1 MIFDI
6 RLYLTVLILCI
17 LPSVAVADEVFLT
30 LPTAI
35 TEALHTQ
42 PQVFQSAHAVAAGR
56 DLSQAAHAV
65 LLPRISLAAGSIWS
79 ESRNGHPLFVAAN
92 GPREVIGQLQVSI
105 PLYAPQLHALAKAA
119 KDQSAIAQSQE
130 AETRLMVAAQVVN
143 AYYQL
148 DLLQT
153 QTTIWRSTLNVAQK
167 LYLDTHKAYAA
178 GSVSQLDLAQTAL
191 LRNKARTGLQQ
202 TAAETR
208 AATRLLNLQIGR
220 APDGEIKLSNGQE
233 FASPLLSPS
242 LLDTQAKRMQPMVQ
256 VADRQIALGRA
267 QIQVQRSATLPT
279 ISAGAAYGMDTVTV
293 PRTGDLGW
301 QGAVT
306 LSMPIFGFGAH
317 KDRIAAAQEQVAALR
332 AARQALILQIDSQ
345 IAHDYGVAQAAEKT
359 FNNDRK
365 TAHEA
370 FSVYTMTRKGY
381 FAGALNALNLAQA
394 EGSWVRARLR
404 LASARI
410 AVQMSRAQL
419 ELDMGRYP
427 AEKKEISR
435 T

>member
-1 MIFDI
+1 MIFHI
-6 RLYLTVLILCI
+6 RLYLPVLIVCI
-17 LPSVAVADEVFLT
+17 LPSVAVADGASLT
-30 LPTAI
+30 LPAAI
-35 TEALHTQ
+35 TEALRTQ
-42 PQVFQSAHAVAAGR
+42 PQVFQSAHTVAAGR
-56 DLSQAAHAV
+56 DLSQTAHAV
-65 LLPRISLAAGSIWS
+65 LLPQISLAAGSIWS
-79 ESRNGHPLFVAAN
+79 EIRNGQPLFVAAN
-92 GPREVIGQLQVSI
+92 GPREVIGQIQVSV

-119 KDQSAIAQSQE
+119 KDQFAITQSQE
-130 AETRLMVAAQVVN
+130 TETRLVVAAQVVN

-148 DLLQT
+148 DLLQNEAA
-153 QTTIWRSTLNVAQK
+153 IWRSTLNIAQK

-178 GSVSQLDLAQTAL
+178 GAVSKLDLIQTAL

-202 TAAETR
+202 TVAETY

-220 APDGEIKLSNGQE
+220 APDGGIMLSNGQE

-242 LLDTQAKRMQPMVQ
+242 LLDTQAKRMQPLVQ

-267 QIQVQRSATLPT
+267 QIQVQRGATLPT
-279 ISAGAAYGMDTVTV
+279 ISAGAAYGVDTVTV

-317 KDRIAAAQEQVAALR
+317 QDRIAAAQEQVAALR

-345 IAHDYGVAQAAEKT
+345 IAHDYGAAQAAEKT
-359 FNNDRK
+359 LDNDRM
-365 TAHEA
+365 TAREA

-410 AVQMSRAQL
+410 AVQMTRAQL

-427 AEKKEISR
+427 MEKKEISR
-435 T
+435 S

>member
-1 MIFDI
+1 M
-6 RLYLTVLILCI
+6 CI
-17 LPSVAVADEVFLT
+17 LPSVAVADEVSLT
-30 LPTAI
+30 LPQAI
-35 TEALHTQ
+35 SEALHTQ
-42 PQVFQSAHAVAAGR
+42 PQVFQSAHTTAAGR

-65 LLPRISLAAGSIWS
+65 LLPQISLAAGSIWS
-79 ESRNGHPLFVAAN
+79 ESRSGQPLFVAAN
-92 GPREVIGQLQVSI
+92 GPREVIGQIQVSE

-119 KDQSAIAQSQE
+119 KDQSAITQSQE
-130 AETRLMVAAQVVN
+130 TETRLVVAAQVVN

-148 DLLQT
+148 DLLQNEAA
-153 QTTIWRSTLNVAQK
+153 IWRSTLNIAQK

-178 GSVSQLDLAQTAL
+178 GAVSKLDLIQTAL

-202 TAAETR
+202 TAAETC

-220 APDGEIKLSNGQE
+220 APDEEIVLSNGQE
-233 FASPLLSPS
+233 FARALLGPS
-242 LLDTQAKRMQPMVQ
+242 LLDTQAKRMQPLVQ

-267 QIQVQRSATLPT
+267 QIQVQRGATLPT
-279 ISAGAAYGMDTVTV
+279 ISAGAAYGVDTVTV

-345 IAHDYGVAQAAEKT
+345 IAHDYGAAQAAEKT
-359 FNNDRK
+359 LVNDRK
-365 TAHEA
+365 AAREA
-370 FSVYTMTRKGY
+370 FSIYTMTRKGY

-394 EGSWVRARLR
+394 EGSWVQTRLR
-404 LASARI
+404 LANARI
-410 AVQMSRAQL
+410 AVQMTRAQL
-419 ELDMGRYP
+419 EIDMGRYP
-427 AEKKEISR
+427 MEKKEISR